1 VAGTWDEVRPFR
13 IHTRRDR
20 LIRPHTMLSRLKA
33 YYFRQSMHPGPLGLL
48 VNPFYFAR
56 RGLLV
61 AVRELAPKIGGRV
74 VDIGCGSRPYESL
87 FKTSG
92 YVGLELDT
100 PDNRLTKKA
109 DIYYDGKTFPF
120 EPNSFDGAVCNQVL
134 EHVFEPDA
142 FVLEIARVLKQ
153 GGLLLLTVPF
163 VWDEHEQ
170 PRDFGRYS
178 SFGLTALLERNG
190 FEVKELH
197 KTADDVR
204 AIVQMLNAYLYK
216 KTTSDSPYLNL
227 VTTLLL
233 MAPLNIIGTVLS
245 WITPRNADF
254 YLDNV
259 VLAEK
264 R

>member
-1 VAGTWDEVRPFR
+1 
-13 IHTRRDR
+13 
-20 LIRPHTMLSRLKA
+20 MLARLKA
-33 YYFRQSMHPGPLGLL
+33 YYFEQMMHPGPLGLL

-61 AVRELAPKIGGRV
+61 AIRQLASRIDGRV

-87 FKTSG
+87 FKTSE
-92 YVGLELDT
+92 YIGLELDT

-109 DIYYDGKTFPF
+109 DVYYDGKTFPF

-142 FVLEIARVLKQ
+142 FIREIARILKTD
-153 GGLLLLTVPF
+153 GKLLLTVPF

-178 SFGLTALLERNG
+178 SFGLTALLGRNG
-190 FEVKELH
+190 FEVIELR
-197 KTADDVR
+197 KTMGDVR
-204 AIVQMLNAYLYK
+204 TIFQMFNAYLFK
-216 KTTSDSPYLNL
+216 KTQVRNPYLALTATL
-227 VTTLLL
+227 VL
-233 MAPLNIIGTVLS
+233 MAPFNLAGTILS
-245 WITPRNADF
+245 WVTPRNEDF

-259 VLAEK
+259 VLARK
-264 R
+264 VSGK

>member
-1 VAGTWDEVRPFR
+1 M
-13 IHTRRDR
+13 I
-20 LIRPHTMLSRLKA
+20 SRLKT
-33 YYFRQSMHPGPLGLL
+33 YYFRQMMHPGLLGLL

-61 AVRELAPKIGGRV
+61 AIRQLASKVGGRV

-87 FKTSG
+87 FKASG

-109 DIYYDGKTFPF
+109 DVYYDGKTFPF
-120 EPNSFDGAVCNQVL
+120 EADYFDSAICNQVL

-142 FVLEIARVLKQ
+142 FVREIARILKTD
-153 GGLLLLTVPF
+153 GVLLLTVPF

-190 FEVKELH
+190 FEVIEFR
-197 KTADDVR
+197 KTMDDVR
-204 AIVQMLNAYLYK
+204 TIFQMLNAYLFK
-216 KTTSDSPYLNL
+216 ITRVHNAYLALAVTL
-227 VTTLLL
+227 VL
-233 MAPLNIIGTVLS
+233 MAPFNLAGTVLS
-245 WITPRNADF
+245 WVMPRNEDF

-259 VLAEK
+259 VLARKVVEK
-264 R
+264 

>member
-1 VAGTWDEVRPFR
+1 
-13 IHTRRDR
+13 
-20 LIRPHTMLSRLKA
+20 MLSRLKT
-33 YYFRQSMHPGPLGLL
+33 YYFRQMMHPGPLGLL

-61 AVRELAPKIGGRV
+61 AIRQLAPKVGGRV

-87 FKTSG
+87 FRASG

-109 DIYYDGKTFPF
+109 DVYYDGKTFPF
-120 EPNSFDGAVCNQVL
+120 EANTFDSAICNQVL

-142 FVLEIARVLKQ
+142 FVREIARVLKID
-153 GGLLLLTVPF
+153 GVLLLTVPF

-190 FEVKELH
+190 FEVIEFR
-197 KTADDVR
+197 KTIDDVR
-204 AIVQMLNAYLYK
+204 TIFQMLNAYLFK
-216 KTTSDSPYLNL
+216 ITRVHNAYLALAVTL
-227 VTTLLL
+227 VL
-233 MAPLNIIGTVLS
+233 MAPFNLAGTVLS
-245 WITPRNADF
+245 WVMPRNEDF

-259 VLAEK
+259 VLARKVAEK
-264 R
+264 